1 MDLKIA
7 AISLVQNATLLTCNE
22 SDFGIIQELSI
33 ENWSIN
39 GSGIRDK

>member
-1 MDLKIA
+1 MKIA
-7 AISLVQNATLLTCNE
+7 AIALVQNATLLTCNQ